1 MYTHFIIFF
10 KDAFNF
16 IVNVTFAKKHVFKK
30 FKLEDQQVELEGE
43 FYVDITGV
51 CIITN
56 LQNSTIT

>member
-1 MYTHFIIFF
+1 MLHLQENMFS
-10 KDAFNF
+10 
-16 IVNVTFAKKHVFKK
+16 KK